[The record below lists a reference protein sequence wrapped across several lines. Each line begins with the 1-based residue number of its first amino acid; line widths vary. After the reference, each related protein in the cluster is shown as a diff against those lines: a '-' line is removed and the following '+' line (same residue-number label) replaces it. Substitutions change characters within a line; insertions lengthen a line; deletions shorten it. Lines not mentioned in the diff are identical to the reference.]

1 MAVYTHLQQEEF
13 EALAMAYGLGMLHRA
28 MPIAEGIENSNFL
41 LEYERPGEARE
52 RAILTVY
59 EKRVK
64 REDVPFYLSLMEHLA
79 GRGVPSPRPLKRLD
93 GAAFSEVRN
102 GKRAAMVTFLPGY
115 SVTTPGV
122 AHLTALGTSVA
133 QLHAAVG
140 DFPLQRENDL
150 GLSGWQRLFAA
161 VESRADSIH
170 PGLSSLV
177 GRELEY
183 LEKHWPHGLPSGV
196 VHADLFPD
204 NVFFVSERVSGL
216 IDWYFACTDAF
227 LYDLVITMNAWCFDA
242 QGQLDKALSYAFLAA
257 YTQARPVSRD
267 EAEQLPILARG
278 ASLRFLLTRAYD
290 WLNRQEGALVTVKD
304 PMEYVK
310 KLAFH
315 QSVTD
320 AGAYGI

>member
-13 EALAMAYGLGMLHRA
+13 DALAEAYGLGMLHRV

-41 LEYERPGEARE
+41 LEYERPGEARA

-79 GRGVPSPRPLKRLD
+79 GRGMPSPRPLKRRD
-93 GAAFSEVRN
+93 GASFSEVRD
-102 GKRAAMVTFLPGY
+102 GKRAAMVTFLPGQ
-115 SVTTPGV
+115 SVTAPAA
-122 AHLTALGTSVA
+122 AHMRALGASVA
-133 QLHAAVG
+133 QLHAAVN

-150 GLSGWQRLFAA
+150 ALSGWQRLFALI
-161 VESRADSIH
+161 EGEADDIAL
-170 PGLSSLV
+170 GLSYLM
-177 GRELEY
+177 RQELDF
-183 LEKHWPHGLPSGV
+183 LEKHWPNELPSGV

-204 NVFFVSERVSGL
+204 NVFFEGERVSGL
-216 IDWYFACTDAF
+216 IDWYFACTDAY

-242 QGQLDKALSYAFLAA
+242 QGKLDTALSSAFLSA
-257 YTQARPVSRD
+257 YAQGRPISRD
-267 EAEQLPILARG
+267 EAALLPILARG
-278 ASLRFLLTRAYD
+278 AALRFLLTRAYD

-304 PMEYVK
+304 PMEYAR

-320 AGAYGI
+320 AGAYGL